1 MKKDWKRIIV
11 AGCIAA
17 LLMTGPGVT
26 VLGAELQEQAPS
38 SEVMS
43 EEPLDEERE
52 DIEAE
57 EKSVITD
64 ASAEDAALK
73 NDEVVIPGA
82 GQVEIEETNV
92 AEEEIGS
99 GEETDLQEAETP
111 DEVEN
116 VLVDE
121 DARRMRSKMF
131 L

>member
-26 VLGAELQEQAPS
+26 VLGAELQEQVPS
-38 SEVMS
+38 SEVIS

-57 EKSVITD
+57 EQSVIKGV
-64 ASAEDAALK
+64 SAEDAALI
-73 NDEVVIPGA
+73 NDGVEIPGA
-82 GQVEIEETNV
+82 EQAAAARRQICRR
-92 AEEEIGS
+92 
-99 GEETDLQEAETP
+99 QK
-111 DEVEN
+111 
-116 VLVDE
+116 
-121 DARRMRSKMF
+121 RRMRSKMF